1 MQQLDTIFSR
11 ESEILMGVA
20 FTFMSFTG
28 KSYSLIY
35 NILILEAP
43 LYDKTSMSRNFQ
55 YGMFFYFYRDI
66 W

>member
-28 KSYSLIY
+28 KS
-35 NILILEAP
+35 
-43 LYDKTSMSRNFQ
+43 
-55 YGMFFYFYRDI
+55 
-66 W
+66 

>member
-20 FTFMSFTG
+20 FIFMSFTG

-35 NILILEAP
+35 NILILEA
-43 LYDKTSMSRNFQ
+43 LF
-55 YGMFFYFYRDI
+55 
-66 W
+66 